1 MAKGRASWWA
11 MTGVALLC
19 AACHEPRQTGLV
31 SASAAVEPAVL
42 DFGEVPV
49 GEWASQEVT
58 IKNVGF
64 VPFHALQV
72 LRLDDD
78 PSFAAELADDS
89 KVMPGEDRV
98 VTVRFH
104 PLREGEL
111 GDRLQV
117 STDAEHR
124 PTDPVMLKGTGSPS
138 QVQIIPSTVDFQTL
152 EIDSERW
159 LGAMVVNPT
168 DLPLTIRVTGPGESQ
183 FETAQAEIPPSGTFK
198 LDARF
203 LPRVLGH
210 SGAKVELRACQTCT
224 PATAA
229 LQGESV
235 QSAFAFEPQPLAF
248 EPIPVHEVTQSNG
261 AARNVTW
268 RPVTITGVSTSDVSF
283 TPLNSLSQQEVAPG
297 AAVPLQL
304 QFAARSSGPDLGE
317 MTVEYTSDKPRL
329 ARLVLD
335 ATGGRPTL
343 AVAPVALELGDLPV
357 GAKTEKVIRL
367 SNAGATGDLLVQGV
381 GGRGPAVG
389 QFNVSP
395 PFRGTTS
402 YPYSGGGWPAWT
414 AADVPIAP
422 GNDFLDVKV
431 YFEPLQPGDF
441 TAEVLITTSDQFNP
455 VRSVT
460 VHGTAHR
467 VGTCRY
473 LLSPLPRIDFGVVQ
487 PRFGAVLGFRFDNV
501 GTEECAVKDIHVSD
515 DGGGAFFMPGGPL
528 TGGSVPVQSAFS
540 AQVAFKPQN
549 AGRYTG
555 ELAITVN
562 DPAQTVV
569 KLPLAGNAYR
579 PCLTAAPRFLDFG
592 AIRYDCAPVPRA
604 VYVANQCSV
613 PVAVSNGWI
622 GTGTSGQF
630 RVVKGPRYAVTLEPG
645 AGFEV
650 EVTYDRTVLGQHFS
664 PLYFQAVGE
673 PSPFLVPLLAE
684 TNHEGFSTE
693 RFVQG
698 TDSQLDVLFVVSNTT
713 TMDPFQRRLQ
723 AALPGFIAKARD
735 AGVDVRA
742 GVTTTG
748 LVPRSA
754 VCPGGAMGGEAGR
767 LFPVD
772 HSLPRIASSADAA
785 AAAALQQQV
794 GVGLCH
800 NLVQGLESMRAAL
813 STPLVDGADDPRTPA
828 PQDGNLGLTRDTARM
843 AVIFLS
849 DEDDHSGFD
858 PESYVQFLRAFKGPD
873 MAQRTQ
879 AHAVVPVSGGCTTAG
894 PPGPRFAQV
903 AKETGGT
910 VTDVCGGDYSAL
922 LEGLAV
928 KAAGPQRE
936 FRLSDPATGPA
947 EMTVTVDGVR
957 SAAWTFDAA
966 SNSVVFDGSAVPRSG
981 QVVAV
986 SYRSVCGTPPP
997 LPLP

>member
-11 MTGVALLC
+11 TTGVALLC

-72 LRLDDD
+72 LRLDGD
-78 PSFAAELADDS
+78 PSFTAELADTS
-89 KVMPGEDRV
+89 KVVPGEDRV

-124 PTDPVMLKGTGSPS
+124 PSDPVALKGTGAPS
-138 QVQIIPSTVDFQTL
+138 QVRVIPSTLDFQTL

-168 DLPLTIRVTGPGESQ
+168 DLPLTIRVTGTDAAQ
-183 FETAQAEIPPSGTFK
+183 FQTAQATIPPLGTFQ

-203 LPRVLGH
+203 LPRLLGN
-210 SGAKVELRACQTCT
+210 SGARVELRACETCT
-224 PATAA
+224 PTVAA
-229 LQGESV
+229 LQGASV
-235 QSAFAFEPQPLAF
+235 QSALVFEPQPLAF
-248 EPIPVHEVTQSNG
+248 EPIPVHEVTRSAG
-261 AARNVTW
+261 AARNISW
-268 RPVTITGVSTSDVSF
+268 RTVTITGVSTSDVSF
-283 TPLNSLSQQEVAPG
+283 TPLDSLAQRAVAPG
-297 AAVPLQL
+297 EAVPLRV

-317 MTVEYTSDKPRL
+317 MTVAYTSDRPRM

-367 SNAGATGDLLVQGV
+367 SNAGTTGDLLLKGV
-381 GGRGPAVG
+381 GGRGAAVG

-395 PFRGTTS
+395 PFRGTTP
-402 YPYSGGGWPAWT
+402 YAYSGGAWPAWT
-414 AADVPIAP
+414 APDVPIAP

-473 LLSPLPRIDFGVVQ
+473 LISPLPRIDFGVVQ
-487 PRFGAVLGFRFDNV
+487 PRFGAVLGFRFENA
-501 GTEECAVKDIHVSD
+501 GTEECAVKDIHVTD
-515 DGGGAFFMPGGPL
+515 DAGGAFFMPGGPL
-528 TGGSVPVQSAFS
+528 TGGSVPTQSAFS
-540 AQVAFKPQN
+540 AQVAFKPQG
-549 AGRYTG
+549 AGHYTG

-562 DPAQTVV
+562 DPAQPVV
-569 KLPLAGNAYR
+569 KLPLVGNAFR

-604 VYVANQCSV
+604 VYVANQCST
-613 PVAVSNGWI
+613 PVTVSRGWI
-622 GTGTSGQF
+622 GAGTSTQF
-630 RVVKGPRYAVTLEPG
+630 HTVSGPRIPVMLEPG
-645 AGFEV
+645 DGFEV
-650 EVTYDRTVLGQHFS
+650 GVTYDRTVLGQHFS
-664 PLYFQAVGE
+664 PLYFQAMGE

-713 TMDPFQRRLQ
+713 TMDPFQKRLQ
-723 AALPGFIAKARD
+723 AALPGFLAKARD

-748 LVPRSA
+748 LVQRSA

-772 HSLPRIASSADAA
+772 HSLARITSSADPAA
-785 AAAALQQQV
+785 AGTLQQQV

-800 NLVQGLESMRAAL
+800 NLVQGLEAMRSAL

-828 PQDGNLGLTRDTARM
+828 PQDGNLGLARDTARM

-858 PESYVQFLRAFKGPD
+858 PQSYVQFLRAFKGPD

-879 AHAVVPVSGGCTTAG
+879 AHAIVPSSGACTTAG
-894 PPGPRFAQV
+894 PPGPRLAQV
-903 AKETGGT
+903 AKDTGGT
-910 VTDVCGGDYSAL
+910 VTDVCAGDYAPL

-947 EMTVTVDGVR
+947 EMTVTVDGVK

-966 SNSVVFDGSAVPRSG
+966 TNSVVFAGSAVPRSG
-981 QVVAV
+981 QVVTV
-986 SYRSVCGTPPP
+986 SYRSVCGTPP
-997 LPLP
+997 

>member
-1 MAKGRASWWA
+1 MAMGRASWWA
-11 MTGVALLC
+11 MAGVALLC
-19 AACHEPRQTGLV
+19 AACHEPRQTSLV
-31 SASAAVEPAVL
+31 SASAAIEPAAL

-64 VPFHALQV
+64 VSFSALQV
-72 LRLDDD
+72 LRLDGN
-78 PSFAAELADDS
+78 PSFTAELAGAS

-124 PTDPVMLKGTGSPS
+124 PTEPVTLKGTGAPS
-138 QVQIIPSTVDFQTL
+138 QVRVIPSTIDFQTL

-159 LGAMVVNPT
+159 LGAMVENPT
-168 DLPLTIRVTGPGESQ
+168 DLPLTIQVTGAGAAQ
-183 FETAQAEIPPSGTFK
+183 FETAQVTIPPLGTFA

-203 LPRVLGH
+203 LPRELGH

-224 PATAA
+224 PAVAA

-235 QSAFAFEPQPLAF
+235 QSALVFDPQPLAF
-248 EPIPVHEVTQSNG
+248 EPIPVHEVTQSAG
-261 AARNVTW
+261 AARNITW
-268 RPVTITGVSTSDVSF
+268 RPVTITKVSTSDVSF
-283 TPLNSLSQQEVAPG
+283 TPLNSLAQQSVAPG
-297 AAVPLQL
+297 AAVPLQI

-317 MTVEYTSDKPRL
+317 MTVEYTSDKPRM

-357 GAKTEKVIRL
+357 GAKAEKVIRL
-367 SNAGATGDLLVQGV
+367 SNAGTKGDLLLEGV
-381 GGRGPAVG
+381 GGRGAAVG

-395 PFRGTTS
+395 PFRGTTW
-402 YPYSGGGWPAWT
+402 YPYSGGAWPAWT
-414 AADVPIAP
+414 APDVPIAP
-422 GNDFLDVKV
+422 GNDFVDVKV

-441 TAEVLITTSDQFNP
+441 TAEVLIATSDQFNP
-455 VRSVT
+455 VRAVT

-467 VGTCRY
+467 VGTCKY
-473 LLSPLPRIDFGVVQ
+473 LISPQPRIDFGVVQ
-487 PRFGAVLGFRFDNV
+487 PGFGAVLGFRFENA
-501 GTEECAVKDIHVSD
+501 GTEECAVKDIHLSSD
-515 DGGGAFFMPGGPL
+515 AGGAFFMPGGPL
-528 TGGSVPVQSAFS
+528 TGGSVPTQTAFS
-540 AQVAFKPQN
+540 AQVAFKPQS
-549 AGRYTG
+549 AGHYSG
-555 ELAITVN
+555 ELSITVN
-562 DPAQTVV
+562 DPAQPVV
-569 KLPLAGNAYR
+569 KLPLVGSAFR

-613 PVAVSNGWI
+613 PVTVSNGWI
-622 GTGTSGQF
+622 GAGTSTQF
-630 RVVKGPRYAVTLEPG
+630 HVVSGPRYAVTLEPG
-645 AGFEV
+645 EGFEV
-650 EVTYDRTVLGQHFS
+650 GVTYDRTVLGQHYS
-664 PLYFQAVGE
+664 PLYFQAAGE

-684 TNHEGFSTE
+684 TNHEGFATE

-713 TMDPFQRRLQ
+713 TMDPFQKRLQ

-748 LVPRSA
+748 LLPRSA

-772 HSLPRIASSADAA
+772 HSLPRITSSADAA

-800 NLVQGLESMRAAL
+800 NLVQGLEAMRSAL

-828 PQDGNLGLTRDTARM
+828 PLDGNLGLTRDTARM

-858 PESYVQFLRAFKGPD
+858 PESYVQLLRAFKGPD

-879 AHAVVPVSGGCTTAG
+879 AHAIVPVSGACTTAG
-894 PPGPRFAQV
+894 PPGPRFSQV

-910 VTDVCGGDYSAL
+910 VSDVCAADYSAL

-936 FRLSDPATGPA
+936 FRLSDPATGPN
-947 EMTVTVDGVR
+947 EMTVTVDGVK
-957 SAAWTFDAA
+957 SAAWTFNAA
-966 SNSVVFDGSAVPRSG
+966 TNSVVFDAAAVPRSG

-997 LPLP
+997 